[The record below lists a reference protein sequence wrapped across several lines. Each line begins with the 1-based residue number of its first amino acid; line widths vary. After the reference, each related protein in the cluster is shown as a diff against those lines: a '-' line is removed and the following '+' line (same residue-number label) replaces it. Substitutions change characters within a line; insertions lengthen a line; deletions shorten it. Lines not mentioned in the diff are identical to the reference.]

1 MTSTNAYETLYYN
14 MKNKFTVVNENCEY
28 TLGEYMS
35 MKANAKSAEASNLP
49 AVRNANQ
56 NHSIAAIFSYV
67 NDKLAVKKPPVRDK
81 VMRRFPFRTSAA
93 AFLSA
98 IVACALMLSY
108 GIFALNSSYT
118 VPTAETEQSV
128 IEELEEEIDKSP
140 ES

>member
-1 MTSTNAYETLYYN
+1 MTSTNAYETLYNN

-35 MKANAKSAEASNLP
+35 MKANAKTAETSNLP

-81 VMRRFPFRTSAA
+81 VIRRFPFRTSAA

-98 IVACALMLSY
+98 IVGCALMFSY

-118 VPTAETEQSV
+118 VPTAENDQSV
-128 IEELEEEIDKSP
+128 IEEIEEINESP

>member
-1 MTSTNAYETLYYN
+1 MTSTNAYETLYNN